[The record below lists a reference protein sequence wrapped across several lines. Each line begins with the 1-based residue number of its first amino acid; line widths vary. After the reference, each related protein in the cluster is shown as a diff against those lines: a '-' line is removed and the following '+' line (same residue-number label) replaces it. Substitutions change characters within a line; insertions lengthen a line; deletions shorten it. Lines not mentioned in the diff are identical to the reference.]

1 MSVVLTVVKENLDQ
15 ILQDSIE
22 RRNLLVLTH
31 DSPQGWRMFNS
42 RFVGGAPSSHV
53 FQIETPVARAGRDA
67 QLPRRGDTLGVTF
80 RFGHK
85 KCMFSTIL
93 ESIEVDGD
101 EGMAALRWPDRL
113 QQLGRR
119 AYERARPPKDV
130 IIAVRFWRTDA
141 TRGEAAGGIRSSS
154 REGSEDRA
162 VCHGQLE
169 NLSAGGIRVRVADPN
184 QIQVGDAY
192 RCIFAPRPGKP
203 SVILDAI
210 VRHSE
215 AAHQGRMSVGLQFV
229 GMESAPQSRR
239 TLDRLV
245 RMVNEFQRARSYGRR
260 GKNHK
265 SRRTIDDRPHMAKR
279 RAQ

>member
-1 MSVVLTVVKENLDQ
+1 MSVVQTVVTENLDQ

-22 RRNLLVLTH
+22 RRNLLALTH
-31 DSPQGWRMFNS
+31 DSPQGWQVFNS
-42 RFVGGAPSSHV
+42 RFVGGAPSARV
-53 FQIETPVARAGRDA
+53 FQVEAPVALTEHDAELPGRGNA
-67 QLPRRGDTLGVTF
+67 LGVTF

-93 ESIEVDGD
+93 ESVAVDGD
-101 EGMAALRWPDRL
+101 EGVAALRWPDRL

-141 TRGEAAGGIRSSS
+141 TRGEAASGISSS
-154 REGSEDRA
+154 PRKGSEDRA

-169 NLSAGGIRVRVADPN
+169 NLSAGGMRVRVAAPN

-203 SVILDAI
+203 SVILDAF
-210 VRHSE
+210 VRHRE
-215 AAHQGRMSVGLQFV
+215 AAHHGRMSVGFQFV

-239 TLDRLV
+239 TLERLV
-245 RMVNEFQRARSYGRR
+245 RMVNEFQRARSYRR
-260 GKNHK
+260 
-265 SRRTIDDRPHMAKR
+265 R
-279 RAQ
+279 

>member
-1 MSVVLTVVKENLDQ
+1 MSVVEIVVKENLDQ

-31 DSPQGWRMFNS
+31 DSPQGWRLFNS
-42 RFVGGAPSSHV
+42 RFVGGAPSSRVLHV
-53 FQIETPVARAGRDA
+53 ETPVARAEHDV

-85 KCMFSTIL
+85 KCLFSTIL
-93 ESIEVDGD
+93 EAIEVDGH
-101 EGMAALRWPDRL
+101 EGVAALRWPDCL

-141 TRGEAAGGIRSSS
+141 TRGEDAGGIHSSS
-154 REGSEDRA
+154 REVSKDRA

-169 NLSAGGIRVRVADPN
+169 NLSAGGMRVRVADPN

-203 SVILDAI
+203 SLILDAF
-210 VRHSE
+210 VRHRE
-215 AAHQGRMSVGLQFV
+215 AAHQGRVSVGFQFV

-239 TLDRLV
+239 TVDRLV
-245 RMVNEFQRARSYGRR
+245 RMVNEFKRASSYGRR
-260 GKNHK
+260 
-265 SRRTIDDRPHMAKR
+265 
-279 RAQ
+279 